1 MWEAEL
7 ESAFADLGLSGKVQL
22 ATGNKP
28 EKARRTGRHMGFGF
42 LEFDGTDVEGLEKAV
57 ELLNGVELEGVRV
70 LPSPHPPSP
79 WNRVVVAD
87 ITLLCS
93 SDATSGRG
101 QCKPSTQCVGR
112 SLTVMSLDRSPTP
125 PRRLDLSSLPGQP
138 HLSVLRLPLY
148 LGPKQQSWFVTPRS
162 AFL

>member
-28 EKARRTGRHMGFGF
+28 EKARRSGRHMGFGF

-70 LPSPHPPSP
+70 LPSPHL
-79 WNRVVVAD
+79 NRVLG
-87 ITLLCS
+87 IE
-93 SDATSGRG
+93 
-101 QCKPSTQCVGR
+101 
-112 SLTVMSLDRSPTP
+112 
-125 PRRLDLSSLPGQP
+125 LSSLTSPFCALQMRLQAEVSVNRP
-138 HLSVLRLPLY
+138 LSASEGR
-148 LGPKQQSWFVTPRS
+148 
-162 AFL
+162 